1 MPMPAATEN
10 RSGGGI
16 PCSNYP
22 KEEIRLLSLYIKV
35 WACNRAWPIPSKIM
49 ETMTLQPINS

>member
-1 MPMPAATEN
+1 MPSATEN
-10 RSGGGI
+10 RSRGGI
-16 PCSNYP
+16 PCLNYL
-22 KEEIRLLSLYIKV
+22 KGEIRTLSLYIKE